1 MEGFRICVF
10 ASGSGTNAEKII
22 QYFQNRKTAAVVLVI
37 TNKPDA
43 QVIERARLLHVPCE
57 IFSKNDLADTQKV
70 DDVLQLHRITHI
82 VLAGFLL
89 QVPTRLIRLFPGRII
104 NIHPSLLPKFGG
116 KGMYGI
122 KVHEAVK
129 AAGETETG
137 ITTHLVNER
146 YDEGKIIFQAKCPVL
161 PNDTPEQIAEKVQRL
176 EHEHFAKEVEKW
188 VNQSLDKPLETQ
200 TGIQIQG

>member
-22 QYFQNRKTAAVVLVI
+22 QYFQIKKTAAVVLVI

-43 QVIERARLLHVPCE
+43 KVIERARLLHVPCE
-57 IFSKNDLADTQKV
+57 IFSKSDLTDSQKI
-70 DDVLQLHRITHI
+70 DDVLRLYKITHI
-82 VLAGFLL
+82 ILAGFLL
-89 QVPTRLIRLFPGRII
+89 QIPARLIRLFPGRII

-116 KGMYGI
+116 KGMYGL

-137 ITTHLVNER
+137 ITIHEVNEH

-161 PNDTPEQIAEKVQRL
+161 PTDTPAQIANKVQQL
-176 EHEHFAKEVEKW
+176 EHTHFAREVERW
-188 VNQSLDKPLETQ
+188 VTGKPVA
-200 TGIQIQG
+200 

>member
-22 QYFQNRKTAAVVLVI
+22 QYFQIKKTAAVVLVI

-43 QVIERARLLHVPCE
+43 KVIERARLLQVPCA
-57 IFSKNDLADTQKV
+57 IFSKSDLMDTQEV
-70 DDVLQLHRITHI
+70 DDVLRLHRITHI

-89 QVPTRLIRLFPGRII
+89 QIPVRLIRLFPGRII

-116 KGMYGI
+116 KGMYGL

-137 ITTHLVNER
+137 ITIHEVNEH
-146 YDEGKIIFQAKCPVL
+146 YDEGKIIFQANCPVL
-161 PNDTPEQIAEKVQRL
+161 PTDAPEQIANNVQQL
-176 EHEHFAKEVEKW
+176 EHTHFAREVEKW
-188 VNQSLDKPLETQ
+188 VMSNPVGTD
-200 TGIQIQG
+200 